1 MRGSHRRCFV
11 LGRPRVR
18 DDLADV
24 RVGTVCRIEL
34 AAHVDESS
42 KFICQGGEFPLAEP
56 DFGELFFEEVRNVCA
71 GRFTG
76 IALGEDA
83 LDVGLGES
91 CGLGGADELEPANDH
106 VAVDPVPVGRPVG
119 GGKQLL
125 ALVKA
130 NGLSVDA
137 GGGADFRDED
147 ACRLALGLVPNYKVY
162 GCGYGDHFAVF

>member
-1 MRGSHRRCFV
+1 M
-11 LGRPRVR
+11 
-18 DDLADV
+18 
-24 RVGTVCRIEL
+24 
-34 AAHVDESS
+34 
-42 KFICQGGEFPLAEP
+42 AEP

-119 GGKQLL
+119 G
-125 ALVKA
+125 
-130 NGLSVDA
+130 
-137 GGGADFRDED
+137 DFRDED